1 MSTRPRTADQIRESI
16 AANQAG
22 LASSLTQLRGEVVAV
37 ADWRRHVN
45 SHRREVLIGAAVAGF
60 VIGGGIAALV
70 RPRRRR
76 RS

>member
-1 MSTRPRTADQIRESI
+1 MSTQPRTPEQIRASI

-37 ADWRRHVN
+37 ADWRRQIN

-60 VIGGGIAALV
+60 VIGGGIAAIFG
-70 RPRRRR
+70 RKR
-76 RS
+76 

>member
-1 MSTRPRTADQIRESI
+1 MSTQPRTSEQIRASI

-37 ADWRRHVN
+37 ADWRRQIN

-60 VIGGGIAALV
+60 VIGGGIAAIFG
-70 RPRRRR
+70 RRR
-76 RS
+76 

>member
-1 MSTRPRTADQIRESI
+1 VSTQPRTPEQIRASI

-37 ADWRRHVN
+37 ADWRRQIN

-60 VIGGGIAALV
+60 VIGGGIAAIFG
-70 RPRRRR
+70 RRR
-76 RS
+76 

>member
-1 MSTRPRTADQIRESI
+1 MSTQPRTPEQIRASI

-37 ADWRRHVN
+37 ADWRRQIN

-60 VIGGGIAALV
+60 VIGGGIAAIFG
-70 RPRRRR
+70 RRR
-76 RS
+76 